1 MSQKL
6 VPSPCFDAKDFRPPF
21 NVPSRLSEGWSRAQD
36 LRSDKNISPAV
47 FQVVAIGCHTRMG
60 SCRRVKSVPAGCRE
74 TSPVILR
81 RLMLISSLNTT
92 PLTGGALRNVDAV
105 CTRTGCNRGVNKVP
119 PAHPEVSM
127 SPSASCRMNIRGR
140 REASSNQPA
149 VIQSTNTRKN

>member
-1 MSQKL
+1 MPRIFWPFGSL
-6 VPSPCFDAKDFRPPF
+6 PPF
-21 NVPSRLSEGWSRAQD
+21 NVLSRLSEDWSRAQD
-36 LRSDKNISPAV
+36 LRSGKNIWPAV

-81 RLMLISSLNTT
+81 RPMPISSLNTT
-92 PLTGGALRNVDAV
+92 PLTGGTLRNVDAV

-119 PAHPEVSM
+119 PAYRELSM
-127 SPSASCRMNIRGR
+127 SPSASHKMNSTAR

-149 VIQSTNTRKN
+149 VIHGSPIDKHKKELA